1 MGMQRKQISFDL
13 DTDVCKRILGE
24 EKYTNAYKDIR
35 RFLEGKD
42 FTHIE
47 GSVYMSN
54 HKMDNIRVVRLIDSL
69 MAQYPYLSKCVRQMH
84 QADISR
90 VHSLNQ
96 YFEYDG
102 TPGRYERKQEQ
113 KESGRKRSPPQKTS
127 IRDKLQQNQEII
139 KQQKKHGEIE
149 KEQKPRDQER

>member
-54 HKMDNIRVVRLIDSL
+54 HKMDNIVVW
-69 MAQYPYLSKCVRQMH
+69 Q
-84 QADISR
+84 
-90 VHSLNQ
+90 
-96 YFEYDG
+96 
-102 TPGRYERKQEQ
+102 
-113 KESGRKRSPPQKTS
+113 
-127 IRDKLQQNQEII
+127 I
-139 KQQKKHGEIE
+139 K
-149 KEQKPRDQER
+149 